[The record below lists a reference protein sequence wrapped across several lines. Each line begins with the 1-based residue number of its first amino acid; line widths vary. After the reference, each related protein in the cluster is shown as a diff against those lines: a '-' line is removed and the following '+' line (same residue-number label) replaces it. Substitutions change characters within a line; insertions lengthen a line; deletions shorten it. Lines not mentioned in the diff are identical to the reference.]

1 LNGNMI
7 FAKRIK
13 QLREENG
20 DSQESLSVIFNYS
33 KQAISNWEVS
43 GKVPRSKY

>member
-1 LNGNMI
+1 MI

-13 QLREENG
+13 QLREEND
-20 DSQESLSVIFNYS
+20 DSQESLSVIFNYP